1 MVRLLAVFMFS
12 VLSAQAANAEEPLE
26 IGIWPYMSTRA
37 LLETYQ
43 PMQVYL
49 EQRLHRPVLFVTAPD
64 QKTFV
69 ERTQKGEYRFVVTAP
84 HFARLAQMDA
94 GYVPML
100 RAKRNA
106 SGVFVVDKN
115 STLHRVDELRG
126 KTVTMTDRI
135 TLMSMLG
142 LQSLRDYGLEP
153 GRDVTVHYSL
163 SHNSAVLAV
172 LRGESAAAATSLAIL
187 GQMPNNV
194 KYSVKVLAIT
204 GEVTPVV
211 YLANPQVAE
220 QEIHDMAQI
229 LLDFTGRT
237 PEGMKFI
244 SDLGYQ
250 GLSPPTDIEM
260 QRIDPYVVELR
271 KLLEAGQ

>member
-187 GQMPNNV
+187 GQMPDDV
-194 KYSVKVLAIT
+194 KNSVKVLAIT
-204 GEVTPVV
+204 GEVKPVV
-211 YLANPQVAE
+211 YLANPQVPE
-220 QEIHDMAQI
+220 QEIHDMTQI
-229 LLDFTGRT
+229 LLDFAGRT
-237 PEGMKFI
+237 PEGVQFM

-250 GLSPPTDIEM
+250 GLRPPTDVEM

-271 KLLEAGQ
+271 KLLEQGQ